1 MNRLSISLLLA
12 AIAFSP
18 ASAQDFKVT
27 VKTAQEPIHSGK
39 YKPTMESLSDY
50 KCPEWFEDAK
60 LGLWAHWGVQC
71 APEDGDWYARIM
83 YEQGS
88 QPYRYQLATMGHP
101 SKVGFKDWIPRWKAE
116 NWNPD
121 SLVALYK
128 RCGAK
133 YFVAM
138 ANHHDNFD
146 NYDSKYQPW
155 NSVNMGPKTDIIAR
169 WAAAAKHYG
178 LPFGVSVHLAHA
190 WTFYE
195 KAQGSD
201 KTGPLAGVP
210 YDGRLTKADGKGTW
224 WEGYDIQDLYEQRHQ
239 VSKDNSK
246 WDWETDYVTTP
257 DQAYCDRVYNR
268 TVDLINKYDPQMI
281 YFDDTFV
288 PLWPISDCGLKILS
302 HFYNKNM
309 AEHKGRNE
317 AVATGKVLTE
327 DQKKTEVWDVE
338 RGVPDDIQ
346 PRHWQT
352 CTCIGSW
359 HYDKWRYYDNTY
371 KTPDQVIDMFIDI
384 VSKNGNL
391 LLNIPVKS
399 DGTIDPTERS
409 IVEEIGHWL
418 DINGESIFA
427 TRPWVKFGEGP
438 STGKNNAIKQQ
449 GFNEGNITM
458 GAQDI
463 RFTKKGNALYVSLLG
478 VPQTDIVV
486 KSLSK
491 GGLLKAKIKNVEMLG
506 SKEKPQWHQAV
517 DGLHIARPATVP
529 CTEAVVYKITTNKK
543 L

>member
-1 MNRLSISLLLA
+1 M
-12 AIAFSP
+12 
-18 ASAQDFKVT
+18 
-27 VKTAQEPIHSGK
+27 
-39 YKPTMESLSDY
+39 
-50 KCPEWFEDAK
+50 
-60 LGLWAHWGVQC
+60 
-71 APEDGDWYARIM
+71 
-83 YEQGS
+83 
-88 QPYRYQLATMGHP
+88 
-101 SKVGFKDWIPRWKAE
+101 GFKDWIPRWKAE

-327 DQKKTEVWDVE
+327 DVGRGARCARRHTAAPLADVHVHRLVALRQMALLRQHLQDARSGDRHVYRHREQE
-338 RGVPDDIQ
+338 R
-346 PRHWQT
+346 HAAA
-352 CTCIGSW
+352 
-359 HYDKWRYYDNTY
+359 
-371 KTPDQVIDMFIDI
+371 
-384 VSKNGNL
+384 
-391 LLNIPVKS
+391 
-399 DGTIDPTERS
+399 ERRS
-409 IVEEIGHWL
+409 
-418 DINGESIFA
+418 
-427 TRPWVKFGEGP
+427 
-438 STGKNNAIKQQ
+438 
-449 GFNEGNITM
+449 
-458 GAQDI
+458 
-463 RFTKKGNALYVSLLG
+463 
-478 VPQTDIVV
+478 
-486 KSLSK
+486 
-491 GGLLKAKIKNVEMLG
+491 
-506 SKEKPQWHQAV
+506 
-517 DGLHIARPATVP
+517 
-529 CTEAVVYKITTNKK
+529 
-543 L
+543 